1 MLKLTNGSSLIIKY
15 RDENATTEK
24 GKKRYIWLKHEH
36 SVVLLGYNDNNYIVN
51 NPYQIKDKVLGQYQ
65 KQLYEKKFIE
75 MWSEVLILKTIIN
88 ENNINNN

>member
-1 MLKLTNGSSLIIKY
+1 MLKLTNGSSLIIKW

-24 GKKRYIWLKHEH
+24 GKRDIWLKHEH
-36 SVVLLGYNDNNYIVN
+36 NVVLIGYNDNNYIVN

-75 MWSEVLILKTIIN
+75 MWSEVIN
-88 ENNINNN
+88 TKNNYKWK